1 MSTDAP
7 ATTVVKAVEKGLNW
21 KNLVTILIIVAVV
34 IVVISL
40 VAKQKVMLYDEN
52 GKQTHEG
59 EVKFTLKNFKNPVV
73 KK

>member
-1 MSTDAP
+1 MSTEP
-7 ATTVVKAVEKGLNW
+7 VATVAKAVEKGLNW

-34 IVVISL
+34 IIIVSL
-40 VAKQKVMLYDEN
+40 VAKQKVLLYDEN

-59 EVKFTLKNFKNPVV
+59 EVKFTLKNFKKTV

>member
-1 MSTDAP
+1 MSTEP
-7 ATTVVKAVEKGLNW
+7 IATVAKAVEKGLNW

-34 IVVISL
+34 IVIVSL
-40 VAKQKVMLYDEN
+40 VAKQKVLLYDET

-59 EVKFTLKNFKNPVV
+59 EVKFTLKNFKKTV